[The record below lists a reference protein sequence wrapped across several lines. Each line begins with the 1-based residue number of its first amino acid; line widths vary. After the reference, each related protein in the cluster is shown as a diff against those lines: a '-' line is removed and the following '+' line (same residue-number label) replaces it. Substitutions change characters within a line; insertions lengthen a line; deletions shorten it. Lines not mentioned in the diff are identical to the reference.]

1 MVADDPLPLGRG
13 VDVSADKIVVY
24 GHDLVEQVMGQWS
37 FAELTYAA
45 LTGGTRPTPH
55 QARMIDVLLTTFVD
69 HGVTPSSLATRLT
82 LLGAPEAMQAAV
94 AAGLCGAGSRY
105 LGTMQLAGEML
116 IEAVREIDDA
126 RDPVAIQRVALQ
138 VVDSYRASKRQLP
151 GLGHPEHKQGDPRT
165 PKLLQIAR
173 ETGVAGVHCALLL
186 AIAEAFAAATG
197 RNLPLNAAGLA
208 GAIVVDMG
216 LPPVAARG
224 LAVVSR
230 AAGLV
235 GVVLSELREPT
246 AQGIWDGLR

>member
-1 MVADDPLPLGRG
+1 VVADDQVSHAAGN
-13 VDVSADKIVVY
+13 DVSGDTIVVY
-24 GHDLVEQVMGQWS
+24 GQDLVEQVMGRWS

-45 LTGGTRPTPH
+45 LTGGTRPTQN

-82 LLGAPEAMQAAV
+82 LLGAPEAMQAAI

-116 IEAVREIDDA
+116 VEAMHA
-126 RDPVAIQRVALQ
+126 HGTATDPIALRGVADQ
-138 VVDSYRASKRQLP
+138 VVASFRATKRQIP
-151 GLGHPEHKQGDPRT
+151 GLGHPEHKSGDPRT

-173 ETGVAGVHCALLL
+173 ETQTAGVHCDLLL
-186 AIAEAFAAATG
+186 AIADAFATATG
-197 RNLPLNAAGLA
+197 RSLPLNAAGLA

-230 AAGLV
+230 AAGLA
-235 GVVLSELREPT
+235 GIVLSELREPT
-246 AQGIWDGLR
+246 AQRIWDGLR

>member
-1 MVADDPLPLGRG
+1 M
-13 VDVSADKIVVY
+13 SADEIVVY

-45 LTGGTRPTPH
+45 LTGGTRPTPN

-69 HGVTPSSLATRLT
+69 HGVTPSSLTTRLT
-82 LLGAPEAMQAAV
+82 LLGAPEAMQAAI

-116 IEAVREIDDA
+116 VEAFREHGGANDA
-126 RDPVAIQRVALQ
+126 AAVHQVAQKVVGAFRD
-138 VVDSYRASKRQLP
+138 SKRQIP
-151 GLGHPEHKQGDPRT
+151 GLGHPEHKTGDPRT
-165 PKLLQIAR
+165 PKLLQIAN
-173 ETGVAGVHCALLL
+173 ETRVAGVHCDLLL
-186 AIAEAFAAATG
+186 AIADAFVVATG
-197 RNLPLNAAGLA
+197 RTLPLNAAGLA

-230 AAGLV
+230 AAGLA

-246 AQGIWDGLR
+246 AQRIWDGLR